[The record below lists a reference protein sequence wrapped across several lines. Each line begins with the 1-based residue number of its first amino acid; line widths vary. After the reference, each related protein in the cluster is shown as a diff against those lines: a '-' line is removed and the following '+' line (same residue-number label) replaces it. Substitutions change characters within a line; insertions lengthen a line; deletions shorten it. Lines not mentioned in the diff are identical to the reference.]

1 MFGWK
6 LIRQSKYD
14 KQQAEQFKHV
24 VETLNKLADGVIKRF
39 NNIPMGDLTFLASTS
54 SEFNKLNTMITNYN
68 NNKFS
73 SPSGGN
79 NLFFV
84 MEEVQKVF
92 GKVVTVQTKAKE
104 IEINI
109 KDVQLKYN
117 NGDMTVEEVDKFRD
131 VIVKQIDECN
141 AIMAL
146 YLEQL
151 ISFMN
156 TIKATIS
163 GDLIN
168 ITEGIDIIDKYYKDQ
183 KFKDEGR
190 SYTVKYKMTT
200 KDKVLDNK
208 NNEEDFINGKHI

>member
-24 VETLNKLADGVIKRF
+24 VESLDKLADGVIDKF
-39 NNIPMGDLTFLASTS
+39 NNIPMGDMTFLATIS
-54 SEFNKLNTMITNYN
+54 SEFNKLNTMIANYN

-79 NLFFV
+79 NMFFV
-84 MEEVQKVF
+84 MESVQKVF
-92 GKVVTVQTKAKE
+92 TKVVTTQTKAKE
-104 IEINI
+104 IEIGI
-109 KDVQLKYN
+109 KEVQLKYN
-117 NGDMTVEEVDKFRD
+117 NGDMSVEEVDEFRD

-146 YLEQL
+146 LLEQL

-183 KFKDEGR
+183 KFKDDGR
-190 SYTVKYKMTT
+190 TYTVKYKMTT
-200 KDKVLDNK
+200 KDKVLDKK
-208 NNEEDFINGKHI
+208 NE